1 MAITGS
7 TPKKRMIDNYVT
19 GASGFIGS
27 HLLKR
32 LEGQSNDCIQNDE
45 IVFATHKPKGRRLF
59 LLSTYGNLAHQT
71 DWRETVKANV
81 FDLGDL
87 IELCQT
93 TVFTSSSSVNL
104 SVQTAYSRCKKA
116 AEEILLTL
124 PEWYRPIIIRPFS
137 VTGVGEQKE
146 HLIPKLIHSCFSGE
160 EMPFAPDATHDWI
173 DVEDVVDGMLLL
185 SEKAERG
192 VFELGNGFARSN
204 KFVRGVVEA
213 VTGHKANCVPWEGR
227 AYDNSEWYC
236 RDIAA
241 RQIGWTPKRTLLDS
255 IEGMV
260 EDYLKNE
267 PAKTQVC

>member
-1 MAITGS
+1 
-7 TPKKRMIDNYVT
+7 MIDNYIT

-32 LEGQSNDCIQNDE
+32 LEGQENVCIPNGQVRDLH
-45 IVFATHKPKGRRLF
+45 AMRSRLLPHRAFFF
-59 LLSTYGNLAHQT
+59 LSAYGNLAHQKDWYEMVDSNILDLSLLISDNGT
-71 DWRETVKANV
+71 DRLRTFVY
-81 FDLGDL
+81 
-87 IELCQT
+87 
-93 TVFTSSSSVNL
+93 TSSSSVGLN
-104 SVQTAYSRCKKA
+104 VQTSYSHQKRA
-116 AEEILLTL
+116 GEEILLSC
-124 PEWYRPIIIRPFS
+124 PPPIKPIIVRPYS

-146 HLIPKLIHSCFSGE
+146 HLIPKLIHSCFTGE

-192 VFELGNGFARSN
+192 IYELGNGFARSN

-227 AYDNSEWYC
+227 AYDNAEWFC
-236 RDIAA
+236 KDISA
-241 RQIGWTPKRTLLDS
+241 RQLGWYPKRTLLDS

-260 EDYLKNE
+260 EHYLKNE
-267 PAKTQVC
+267 PAKTTAA